1 MSVTTEDYLKRIFI
15 ASEGT
20 DRTLIGLGEVASAL
34 GVTPGTVTTMM
45 KSLSDAGLVDYRPRS
60 GVVLTDTGRREAL
73 DVLRRHRLV
82 ELFLVEVL
90 KLDWAEVHE
99 EAEVLE
105 HAVSDRLLRH
115 IDELLGHPTT
125 DPHGDPIPAADGS
138 IVHLDGPTLAEVP
151 AASTVHLVRVKHG
164 DAGFLGFLKGA
175 GLIPGA
181 AVDVVERDTDA
192 GTVTVSVGGE
202 RRSLSFQVAERL
214 RVEVMPAARPRG

>member
-45 KSLSDAGLVDYRPRS
+45 KSLSDAGLVDYRPRL
-60 GVVLTDTGRREAL
+60 GVVLTDAGRREAL
-73 DVLRRHRLV
+73 SVLRRHRLI
-82 ELFLVEVL
+82 ELFLVEVM

-105 HAVSDRLLRH
+105 HAVSDRLLRR

-125 DPHGDPIPAADGS
+125 DPHGDPIPDADGS
-138 IVHLDGPTLAEVP
+138 IVHSDGPTLAKVP
-151 AASTVHLVRVKHG
+151 AALTVRLVRVEH
-164 DAGFLGFLKGA
+164 DESGFLSFLKSA

-181 AVDVVERDTDA
+181 AVDVVERDADA
-192 GTVTVSVGGE
+192 GTVTVSVAGE

-214 RVEVMPAARPRG
+214 RVDMLPGLR